1 MGHAAAAAETDDYGF
16 VDPPPTS
23 AAVELWKYGGQGRR
37 ASAVSLMN
45 FDSKVILLLVPCDV
59 RVASHATKFV
69 SGGRAIQND
78 SSDRGGSRQHS
89 VNSRRLSHRMKNGK
103 KWLPIIVLIKAP

>member
-1 MGHAAAAAETDDYGF
+1 MSHAAAAEETDDYGF

-23 AAVELWKYGGQGRR
+23 VAVDLFNYGRQGRR

-59 RVASHATKFV
+59 RVASRATKFV

-78 SSDRGGSRQHS
+78 SSDRGVSRQHS
-89 VNSRRLSHRMKNGK
+89 VNSRRLSYRMKNGK
-103 KWLPIIVLIKAP
+103 K